1 MLLTE
6 DLSFEVKRVYS
17 GDAIFS
23 QTGFNEAGIPVFVRV
38 ELISLSN
45 RILLLT
51 ISVANIVFSL
61 VRIRHVV
68 KPALRYSYCGGDY
81 FDNIGNGDY
90 SEHLCYPVIDAVYTW
105 VNGSDPMWLKEMLFY
120 KKKWMESHPSQNAG
134 EEDESSTP
142 NRYRDNDELKWVL

>member
-1 MLLTE
+1 M
-6 DLSFEVKRVYS
+6 KRVYR

-23 QTGFNEAGIPVFVRV
+23 PTGFNEEGLPMFVSIWFVVLNCRLLLL
-38 ELISLSN
+38 LIS
-45 RILLLT
+45 T
-51 ISVANIVFSL
+51 ANIVFSL

-90 SEHLCYPVIDAVYTW
+90 SSHLCYPVIDAVYTW
-105 VNGSDPMWLKEMLFY
+105 VNGSDPVWLKEMLFY
-120 KKKWMESHPSQNAG
+120 KKKWRQSHPSRISD

-142 NRYRDNDELKWVL
+142 NRYRDNDELKCESETAFT